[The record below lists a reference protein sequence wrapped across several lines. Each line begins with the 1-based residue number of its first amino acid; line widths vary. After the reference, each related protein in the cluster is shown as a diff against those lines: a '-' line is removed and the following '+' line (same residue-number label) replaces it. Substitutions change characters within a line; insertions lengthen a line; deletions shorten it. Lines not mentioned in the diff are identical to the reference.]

1 MKWEGPQ
8 WLMLGG
14 AVVVGVLLM
23 LLPRTPSGNTMVAA
37 AGDGHA
43 GTTEVAPN
51 MDQRIADAIALV
63 NSPDPMQGIMAF
75 RGILAEDSNN
85 VEAHWHL
92 GLFSVQS
99 GQMDKAVNRFRK
111 VTELDPARAEA
122 WLELGRSYAAIDST
136 TLAKEALMKYKTM
149 VTDPAAQ
156 AAADAIIGGSTNE
169 KQ

>member
-1 MKWEGPQ
+1 MVV
-8 WLMLGG
+8 G
-14 AVVVGVLLM
+14 AAAIGVLLM
-23 LLPRTPSGNTMVAA
+23 LMPRTPAGKSATQPAA
-37 AGDGHA
+37 ADGHA
-43 GTTEVAPN
+43 GHEHDN
-51 MDQRIADAIALV
+51 MDQRVADAVALV
-63 NSPDPMQGIMAF
+63 QGADPMQGIMAM

-99 GQMDKAVNRFRK
+99 RQMDKAVMRFKK

-136 TLAKEALMKYKTM
+136 TLAREAVLKYKTM

-156 AAADAIIGGSTNE
+156 AAADAIIAGNTNE